1 VTRNALLG
9 SAAAHVAILAVVFA
23 VRQGEPLIVPG
34 PDVVQVAL
42 LEPGA
47 MARIAPAPAPSSP
60 RAEMK
65 VPDVEPERAEGVK
78 LAPPKKPA
86 TPKSAPPTEEA
97 APPAAGGTALPY
109 AHVGNAGLSGGLTAD
124 ARDFEF
130 TYYLMLIRNKI
141 AQNWTPPAGLGA
153 GRAVRA
159 VVYFHVGRNGD
170 VSGVRLE
177 TPSGVEFFDR
187 VSVRAVSLSD
197 PLPPLP
203 LGFPGSDLGIH
214 FGFEYARP

>member
-1 VTRNALLG
+1 MTRSALAG
-9 SAAAHVAILAVVFA
+9 SAMVHMAVLTVLFA

-47 MARIAPAPAPSSP
+47 LPRSVPAPAPGEK
-60 RAEMK
+60 AAMK
-65 VPDVEPERAEGVK
+65 APDIKPEDVEGVK
-78 LAPPKKPA
+78 LAPPRKPA
-86 TPKSAPPTEEA
+86 RPAEPARAEA
-97 APPAAGGTALPY
+97 APPFSGPALPY
-109 AHVGNAGLSGGLTAD
+109 ARVGSAGLSGALAVD

-130 TYYLMLIRNKI
+130 TYYLMLIRNKV
-141 AQNWTPPAGLGA
+141 AQNWAPPVGLEG
-153 GRAVRA
+153 GRPARS
-159 VVYFHVGRNGD
+159 VVYFR
-170 VSGVRLE
+170 VSRGGGISAVRLE
-177 TPSGVEFFDR
+177 SGSGFEFFDR
-187 VSVRAVSLSD
+187 ASLRAVTLSD

>member
-1 VTRNALLG
+1 MTRSALLG
-9 SAAAHVAILAVVFA
+9 SAAAHAALLAVIFA

-42 LEPGA
+42 LDPGA
-47 MARIAPAPAPSSP
+47 MPRVVPMPSPPSP
-60 RAEMK
+60 KAEMK
-65 VPDVEPERAEGVK
+65 APDIEPEHAEGVK
-78 LAPPKKPA
+78 LAPPRKTAPR
-86 TPKSAPPTEEA
+86 TAPPIEEA
-97 APPAAGGTALPY
+97 APPAAGGTSLPY
-109 AHVGNAGLSGGLTAD
+109 ARVGSAGLSGGVTAD

-141 AQNWTPPAGLGA
+141 ALNWSPPAGLGA

-159 VVYFHVGRNGD
+159 VVYFHVSRNGD
-170 VSGVRLE
+170 VSGIRLE
-177 TPSGVEFFDR
+177 TPSGVSFFDQ
-187 VSVRAVSLSD
+187 VSVRAVTLSD

-214 FGFEYARP
+214 FGFEYAHP

>member
-1 VTRNALLG
+1 MTRGALAG
-9 SAAAHVAILAVVFA
+9 SAVAHVAVLAVLFA

-47 MARIAPAPAPSSP
+47 MPRAVPAPASTEP
-60 RAEMK
+60 AAMK
-65 VPDVEPERAEGVK
+65 VPDIQPEKAEGVK
-78 LAPPKKPA
+78 LVPPRKPA
-86 TPKSAPPTEEA
+86 RAAEPAREEA
-97 APPAAGGTALPY
+97 APPASGVALPY
-109 AHVGNAGLSGGLTAD
+109 ARVGSAGLSGGIAVD

-130 TYYLMLIRNKI
+130 TYYLMLIRNKV
-141 AQNWTPPAGLGA
+141 AQNWAPPAGLET
-153 GRAVRA
+153 GRPVQC
-159 VVYFHVGRNGD
+159 VVYFHVARGGG
-170 VSGVRLE
+170 VSAIRLE
-177 TPSGVEFFDR
+177 TASGVEFFDR
-187 VSVRAVSLSD
+187 ASLRAVTLSD

>member
-1 VTRNALLG
+1 MTRGALLG
-9 SAAAHVAILAVVFA
+9 SAAAHAAVLAVIFA

-42 LEPGA
+42 LDPGA
-47 MARIAPAPAPSSP
+47 MPRTVTATAPPSP
-60 RAEMK
+60 KAEMK
-65 VPDVEPERAEGVK
+65 SPDIQPEQAEGVK
-78 LAPPKKPA
+78 LAPPKKP
-86 TPKSAPPTEEA
+86 PPRSAPPTEEA
-97 APPAAGGTALPY
+97 APPAAGGTSLPY
-109 AHVGNAGLSGGLTAD
+109 ARVGAGGLSGGVTAD

-141 AQNWTPPAGLGA
+141 AQNWSPPAGLPT

-170 VSGVRLE
+170 VSGIRLE
-177 TPSGVEFFDR
+177 SSSGISFFDQ
-187 VSVRAVSLSD
+187 VSVRAVTLSD

-214 FGFEYARP
+214 FGFEYAQP

>member
-1 VTRNALLG
+1 LTRSALVG

-47 MARIAPAPAPSSP
+47 LPRVAPTSAPAEKAAM
-60 RAEMK
+60 R
-65 VPDVEPERAEGVK
+65 VPDIRPEVAEGVK
-78 LAPPKKPA
+78 LVPPKKP
-86 TPKSAPPTEEA
+86 PQKSEPVHEEA
-97 APPAAGGTALPY
+97 APPAAGPALPY
-109 AHVGNAGLSGGLTAD
+109 ARVGSAGLSGALAVD
-124 ARDFEF
+124 SKDFEF
-130 TYYLMLIRNKI
+130 TYYLMLIRTKV
-141 AQNWTPPAGLGA
+141 AQSWAPPAGLET
-153 GRAVRA
+153 GRPVQC
-159 VVYFHVGRNGD
+159 VVFFHVARGGS
-170 VSGVRLE
+170 VSAIRLE
-177 TPSGVEFFDR
+177 TGSGVEFFDR
-187 VSVRAVSLSD
+187 AALRAVSLSD